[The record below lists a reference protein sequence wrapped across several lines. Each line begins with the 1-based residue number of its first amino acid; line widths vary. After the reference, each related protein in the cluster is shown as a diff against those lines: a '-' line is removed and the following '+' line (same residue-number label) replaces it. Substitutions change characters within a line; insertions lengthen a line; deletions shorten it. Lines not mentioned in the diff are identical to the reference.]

1 MGTTSCSTDRARRSM
16 TEAHEYGSVARILIV
31 DDEQTNV
38 GVLSHILSRVG
49 YTNVETTT
57 DPRLVLPLYQELQP
71 DLILLDLHM
80 PDLDGFA
87 ILEQLAPLIP
97 PGAYLPVL
105 TLTGDARPETKQRA
119 LSMGAKDFLTKP
131 FDLIEVLLRIQNLLE
146 TRFLHLQLQDQNQ
159 VLELKVAERT
169 TDLEKAQI
177 EILDRLA
184 GAAEFRDDE
193 TGQHTRRVAELAA
206 VLGRSLGLD
215 DTLVDLIRRA
225 APLHDLGKL
234 GVSDAILLKPGPLTP
249 PEYEAMMAHV
259 GIGTKILRGSR
270 SKVLQL
276 GEEIVRTHHE
286 RWDGTGYLSG
296 TQGEDI
302 PLSGRIVAVA
312 DVFDALVHE
321 RPYKDAWPAERAL
334 EEIVRLSGR
343 HFDPRIVDAFVA
355 LGLETLTARFS
366 QRLAA

>member
-1 MGTTSCSTDRARRSM
+1 MLLERLLGRS
-16 TEAHEYGSVARILIV
+16 GF
-31 DDEQTNV
+31 TNV
-38 GVLSHILSRVG
+38 VS
-49 YTNVETTT
+49 TT
-57 DPRLVLPLYQELQP
+57 DSGSAVVLCAEHDP
-71 DLILLDLHM
+71 DIVLLDLQM
-80 PDLDGFA
+80 PAPDGFEVMRQLEPLVNGPVRLPVVVLTA
-87 ILEQLAPLIP
+87 DESAETRRRALARGASDFLSKPLDTTEVVLRIRNLLLTRVLQRELQRRNESLEQRVRDRTRELEE
-97 PGAYLPVL
+97 
-105 TLTGDARPETKQRA
+105 ARVEI
-119 LSMGAKDFLTKP
+119 
-131 FDLIEVLLRIQNLLE
+131 IE
-146 TRFLHLQLQDQNQ
+146 
-159 VLELKVAERT
+159 
-169 TDLEKAQI
+169 
-177 EILDRLA
+177 RLA
-184 GAAEFRDDE
+184 LAAEYRDDATHE
-193 TGQHTRRVAELAA
+193 HTRRVGRVSALIARQ
-206 VLGRSLGLD
+206 LGHD
-215 DTLVDLIRRA
+215 DDYVELIRRA

-321 RPYKDAWPAERAL
+321 RPYKHAWPAERAL